1 MHHYRHN
8 RHETPPVPPT
18 QSRPYRSRHGMFFGV
33 CRGLAQYFDLSVTG
47 VRLAFIFAAV
57 FTGVWPMLAGYF
69 LAVLLMRVEPV
80 LPLSDDADAEFY
92 NSYAASRE
100 MALLR
105 LKRTY
110 DHLDRRIQRIE
121 SAVTARGYDWEARLK
136 KTDN

>member
-1 MHHYRHN
+1 MYPYQQN
-8 RHETPPVPPT
+8 RHETPPAPPT

-47 VRLAFIFAAV
+47 VRLVFIFAAV

-80 LPLSDDADAEFY
+80 LPLNNDADAEFY

-110 DHLDRRIQRIE
+110 DQLDRRIQRIE
-121 SAVTARGYDWEARLK
+121 SAVTARGYDWEQRLK
-136 KTDN
+136 KE